1 MLQTHK
7 EERES
12 GEEAE
17 RERLA
22 AEKEARRSAVLTEW
36 ERTCSPPQSE
46 QVCLPLTSVRE
57 EDKILS
63 S

>member
-1 MLQTHK
+1 MLQTNK
-7 EERES
+7 DKRKSREK
-12 GEEAE
+12 AK

-46 QVCLPLTSVRE
+46 QVLLTFV
-57 EDKILS
+57 
-63 S
+63 